1 MRRAARAALAAVAA
15 ATGLLGGCSSGDG
28 AAGGGGAPPPEP
40 DQLEAYRPRYHVT
53 PPSGWMNDPN
63 GLVYADGQWHLFYQY
78 DPARRLPLEQHWGHA
93 VSGDLARW
101 DDRGVAI
108 APDERLGLAF
118 SGSAVVDAANTS
130 GLCDAGVACL
140 VAIYTHSGGDDG
152 TQKQS
157 LAVSQ
162 DGGDTWTPYDGN
174 PVLRG
179 AAGTRAF
186 RDPKVFW
193 HEPSGRWVMVLA
205 AGDRAQLF
213 GSPNLIEWTFLSD
226 FGAEYALG
234 GVWECPDLFELAV
247 DGGGGAGAGAGAG
260 GSGGGETRWVL
271 KTDFNPGPIIGF
283 SGARYFV
290 GRFDGARFVADAA
303 GGGPHVQDGGADFYA
318 AQSWSSAPNGRRVW
332 TAWLSNWKYAMV
344 TPTSPWRGAMTVP
357 RDVRLVADA
366 DVGAGGGLVL
376 AQQPVRELEARRG
389 ARLLELGGV
398 SASKAA
404 ERLAAL
410 HGDALDVTLAIEPR
424 GARTVTL
431 VVRAGAVERTAI
443 NLDLAAGTLALDRS
457 QSGYAG
463 FDRAFPAVH
472 TAPLRGAADGS
483 LIELRVLVDRSS
495 VEVFADDGRAVL
507 TDLVFPDPT
516 SRGVSLA
523 WSGPEPRVTHLT
535 VDALE

>member
-1 MRRAARAALAAVAA
+1 MKQARAVVLAAAA
-15 ATGLLGGCSSGDG
+15 AGLLAACSS
-28 AAGGGGAPPPEP
+28 GGGGAAEPPDESGELEP
-40 DQLEAYRPRYHVT
+40 YRPRYHVT

-63 GLVYADGQWHLFYQY
+63 GLVYADGTWHLFYQF

-93 VSGDLARW
+93 VSRDLAHW

-108 APDERLGLAF
+108 TPDDRLGLAF

-130 GLCDAGVACL
+130 GLCEAGVACL

-162 DGGDTWTPYDGN
+162 DGGDTWTPYAGN

-179 AAGTRAF
+179 GPGTRAF

-193 HEPSGRWVMVLA
+193 HAPRGRWVMVLA

-213 GSPNLIEWTFLSD
+213 SSPDLIEWTFLSD
-226 FGAEYALG
+226 FGAGYALG
-234 GVWECPDLFELAV
+234 GVWECPDLFELPV
-247 DGGGGAGAGAGAG
+247 GEGGGGSDAGAGA
-260 GSGGGETRWVL
+260 SGETRWVL

-290 GRFDGARFVADAA
+290 GRFDGERFVADAA
-303 GGGPHVQDGGADFYA
+303 GGGPHVLDGGADFYA
-318 AQSWSSAPNGRRVW
+318 AQSWSDAPDGRR
-332 TAWLSNWKYAMV
+332 AWIAWMSNWKYAMV

-357 RDVRLVADA
+357 RDVRLVKD
-366 DVGAGGGLVL
+366 AGGGAVL
-376 AQQPVRELEARRG
+376 AQQPVRELEARRS

-398 SASKAA
+398 SAGKAA
-404 ERLAAL
+404 ARLAGIT
-410 HGDALDVTLAIEPR
+410 GDALDIALAIEPQGSER
-424 GARTVTL
+424 VTL

-443 NLDLAAGTLALDRS
+443 TLDLAAGTLALDRS

-463 FDRAFPAVH
+463 FDRSFPAVH
-472 TAPLRGAADGS
+472 AVPLGGGADGMPV
-483 LIELRVLVDRSS
+483 ELRVLVDRSS
-495 VEVFADDGRAVL
+495 VEVFADQGRVVL
-507 TDLVFPDPT
+507 TDLIFPDPS
-516 SRGVSLA
+516 SRALA
-523 WSGPEPRVTHLT
+523 LEWSGAQPRFTRLT
-535 VDALE
+535 VDELR